1 MRGAELI
8 LAATAALAGLAM
20 ASAGLAAPGPRGKAP
35 AARPVTFTL
44 PEETIPEDLAD
55 AEGEAVVNHCTACHS
70 LEYLVTQPRG
80 KGAQFWKDEV
90 AKMVNVYKAP
100 IEPADAEAVA
110 AVLARK
116 FG

>member
-1 MRGAELI
+1 MRRLALI
-8 LAATAALAGLAM
+8 LTATAILAGLAGT
-20 ASAGLAAPGPRGKAP
+20 STGQAAPGPRGKAR
-35 AARPVTFTL
+35 AAAPVTVSL
-44 PEETIPEDLAD
+44 PEEAIPAELAD

-70 LEYLVTQPRG
+70 LEYIVTQPRG

-90 AKMVNVYKAP
+90 TKMVNVYKAP
-100 IEPADAEAVA
+100 VEPADAEAVT